1 MSTAC
6 KGRNAKGD
14 MSISVWDMFIP
25 VWDMSIPVWDMSI
38 PVWDM
43 SILVW
48 DMSQILVPNTS
59 LKLYKD
65 FSKLPQPPPP
75 LLRSLLPAAPA
86 LYGECWAQTY

>member
-43 SILVW
+43 SVSVW
-48 DMSQILVPNTS
+48 DMSIPCPFRFGTCPPCSSDQ
-59 LKLYKD
+59 LYCVTMLSGIGLCKG
-65 FSKLPQPPPP
+65 
-75 LLRSLLPAAPA
+75 A
-86 LYGECWAQTY
+86 